1 MTWLLWILFLACIL
15 VNEVSYINTFPTK
28 NTESDV
34 PIHTIAGY
42 SGPLSIMGGTARY
55 VSYQEG
61 LIDNFFTYA
70 GIVLI
75 ILISIR
81 AWVTRK
87 SKAPILF
94 FPKDSNRKN

>member
-1 MTWLLWILFLACIL
+1 
-15 VNEVSYINTFPTK
+15 
-28 NTESDV
+28 
-34 PIHTIAGY
+34 
-42 SGPLSIMGGTARY
+42 MGGTARY